1 MRSTT
6 RRVRNAL
13 IVYAVVWVLSVI
25 AFWTIT
31 TGSDAMG
38 YSLVFIWLLNPA
50 AIIVASLCAS
60 MKEWPGLVALL
71 LVAGCGLLYMLLP
84 YLTFTLGN
92 ILYTGALRAP
102 DPVLFV
108 VGALAS
114 VVGLLVGRVLARRRE
129 ARK

>member
-13 IVYAVVWVLSVI
+13 IAYAVIWLISVI

-38 YSLVFIWLLNPA
+38 YSLVFVWLLNPA
-50 AIIVASLCAS
+50 AIVVSSLCAS
-60 MKEWPGLVALL
+60 MKEWPGLAALL
-71 LVAGCGLLYMLLP
+71 LVAGCGFLYMLLP

-92 ILYTGALRAP
+92 IFYSGNLSAP
-102 DPVLFV
+102 DPTLFV

-114 VVGLLVGRVLARRRE
+114 VVGLLVGRVLAKRRE
-129 ARK
+129 GHK